1 MRGPSLSV
9 PGPAFHGNV
18 PEAPGRGQL
27 RSVRPRAG
35 SVPAMTSWDDLRQR
49 LFGTPYEV
57 WHDGI
62 QEAAFD
68 FADPQELRAALP
80 EGLAAGDWVAAAAV
94 RHLAD
99 PALLPQVA
107 AYLEIG
113 GGQFAVEVARAVVA
127 LGGDR
132 AAAVASALA
141 AVGRGGW
148 PDRLDVAMGL
158 RHLPGDGVVE
168 ALLATVED
176 DPEYLV
182 RYHAAESLLHLG
194 HIAPA
199 DISQHPEVFADLI
212 AGADQEPTDEHRRRH
227 ALAAAALRRLLGR

>member
-1 MRGPSLSV
+1 
-9 PGPAFHGNV
+9 
-18 PEAPGRGQL
+18 
-27 RSVRPRAG
+27 
-35 SVPAMTSWDDLRQR
+35 MTTWDNLRQR

-62 QEAAFD
+62 QEAALD
-68 FADPQELRAALP
+68 TADPDELRAAIP
-80 EGLAAGDWVAAAAV
+80 DGLAAGDWVAAVAV

-99 PALLPQVA
+99 PGLLPQVA
-107 AYLEIG
+107 AYLDVG
-113 GGQFAVEVARAVVA
+113 GGRFAVEVARTVAA

-141 AVGRGGW
+141 ALGRGGW
-148 PDRLDVAMGL
+148 PDRLDVALGL
-158 RHLPGDGVVE
+158 RHLPGDGVVA

-194 HIAPA
+194 NLAPA
-199 DISQHPEVFADLI
+199 DITEYPEVFADLV
-212 AGADQEPTDEHRRRH
+212 AGSDEEPTDEHRRRH